1 MSVRFEIRP
10 LVAWNKP
17 KTEYPRRATFRTK
30 WQVTIDLLKREVELL
45 GGEVIATQVDITEAD
60 LRRDGLIRA
69 NARVGFQGVQI
80 SFDSVHGPLTYAT
93 DAFDH
98 WQDNV
103 RAIALGLSALRAVDR
118 YGITRSGEQYVGWA
132 AISAKPAEDELTLR
146 DATLVFKDA
155 FHPNGAGLDLSTKDA
170 INRAY
175 RQAAKLHHPEREGG
189 SEAVMR
195 LITKARDV
203 LLENAR

>member
-1 MSVRFEIRP
+1 MVG
-10 LVAWNKP
+10 WNKP

-30 WQVTIDLLKREVELL
+30 WQVTIDLLKREVGLL
-45 GGEVIATQVDITEAD
+45 DGEVIATQIDITDAD

-69 NARVGFQGVQI
+69 NTRVGFQGVQI
-80 SFDSVHGPLTYAT
+80 SFDSVHGPLAYAT

-103 RAIALGLSALRAVDR
+103 RAIALGLQALRAVDR
-118 YGITRSGEQYVGWA
+118 YGITRSGEQYRGWN
-132 AISAKPAEDELTLR
+132 AIAAKPMEDSLTVESARLVMADALSVSAALIADELVTR
-146 DATLVFKDA
+146 DGIGRVYKL
-155 FHPNGAGLDLSTKDA
+155 
-170 INRAY
+170 
-175 RQAAKLHHPEREGG
+175 AAKKHHPDVGG

-203 LLENAR
+203 LLAAAR